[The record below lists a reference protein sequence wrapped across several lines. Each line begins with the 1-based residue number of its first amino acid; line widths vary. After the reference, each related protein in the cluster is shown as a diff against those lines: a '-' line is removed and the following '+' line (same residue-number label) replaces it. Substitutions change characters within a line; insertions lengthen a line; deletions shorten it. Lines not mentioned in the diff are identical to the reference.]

1 MTPSPRAG
9 HTTAPAAPRSS
20 KSRNSFSIGDWNPP
34 TTVTLL
40 PRNARPS
47 RRS

>member
-20 KSRNSFSIGDWNPP
+20 KSRNSFSIADWKPP
-34 TTVTLL
+34 TSVTFLL
-40 PRNARPS
+40 RRARAKS
-47 RRS
+47 